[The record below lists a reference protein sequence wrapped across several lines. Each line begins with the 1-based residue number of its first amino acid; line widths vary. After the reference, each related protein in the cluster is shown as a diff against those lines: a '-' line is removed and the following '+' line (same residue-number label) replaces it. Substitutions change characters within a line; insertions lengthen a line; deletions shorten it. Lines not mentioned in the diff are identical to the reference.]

1 MRDANATLPA
11 TVNAGAGVWAVVSV
25 LLWAWLALVLARNTT
40 IVKKMNGQNRDPRV
54 IEQRIGLLLSLSHA
68 AYWNAASGKRRDA
81 AELLLNSK

>member
-1 MRDANATLPA
+1 
-11 TVNAGAGVWAVVSV
+11 VNAGAGVWAVVSV

-68 AYWNAASGKRRDA
+68 AY
-81 AELLLNSK
+81 